1 MKSDLK
7 IRTKDYA
14 LSVIW
19 LFAELPKKTETQIMG
34 RQLLR
39 CGTSVGAKTLEA
51 RGRHHL
57 RSFRLFENSRNVEV
71 PLRIFISET
80 A

>member
-19 LFAELPKKTETQIMG
+19 LFAELPKKTETQIIG
-34 RQLLR
+34 RAAAIRHL
-39 CGTSVGAKTLEA
+39 VGAKTLEA